1 MDKFKYIII
10 VSVMILST
18 FLLIF
23 SLFKV
28 RELGTHTLDFVDGNI
43 MPVVEVPVMD
53 TTLLFLV
60 DTGASISFIDKSV
73 FDKHRELF
81 EIEVDSFMVQ
91 ITDLRNTD
99 SLWVYR
105 THTISFNSR
114 YKVNIL
120 SGTHLINHLKVQG
133 CQVSGI
139 IGKDFLI
146 NNNVIINY
154 NKKNIRFNK

>member
-1 MDKFKYIII
+1 
-10 VSVMILST
+10 
-18 FLLIF
+18 
-23 SLFKV
+23 
-28 RELGTHTLDFVDGNI
+28 
-43 MPVVEVPVMD
+43 
-53 TTLLFLV
+53 
-60 DTGASISFIDKSV
+60 
-73 FDKHRELF
+73 
-81 EIEVDSFMVQ
+81 MVQ

-120 SGTHLINHLKVQG
+120 SGTHLINHLKVKG

-146 NNNVIINY
+146 NNDVIINY